1 MMLLMLCCSNTCK
14 TIALQKFAYVAIL
27 SYMQRGEICSIPFR
41 KFVARVLRLRARVS
55 RVWKIKKKWV
65 IKKSSSRRSISTY
78 PPLVKPIMMNGRIRS
93 WLPWHEWIKGESI
106 RVTSPV
112 KCFVGNFDRTFGLE
126 NHKKLKH
133 QPSCSFSIFSTRQR
147 LKISFQGLKCH
158 FL

>member
-55 RVWKIKKKWV
+55 RVWKILKKWV
-65 IKKSSSRRSISTY
+65 IKASSRRSISTY

-112 KCFVGNFDRTFGLE
+112 KCFVGNFV
-126 NHKKLKH
+126 KH
-133 QPSCSFSIFSTRQR
+133 QPSCSFSTFSTRQR
-147 LKISFQGLKCH
+147 LKISYQGLKCH